1 VRERFGVDLEPEV
14 QFLGDVDMSALWDAP
29 GAGDPRGQA

>member
-14 QFLGDVDMSALWDAP
+14 QFVGRWEPKLLASILGVAA
-29 GAGDPRGQA
+29 

>member
-14 QFLGDVDMSALWDAP
+14 NQIGLSTPAVAQNSAQ
-29 GAGDPRGQA
+29 GK